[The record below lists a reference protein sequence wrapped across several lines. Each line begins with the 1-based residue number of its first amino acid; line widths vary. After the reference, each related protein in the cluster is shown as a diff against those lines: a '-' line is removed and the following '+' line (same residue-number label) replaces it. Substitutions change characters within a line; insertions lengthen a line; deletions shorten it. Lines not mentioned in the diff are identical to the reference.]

1 MVKRKYDSFVE
12 PSTNSSE
19 WLMEGMDAINYVYDI
34 LLLSSISKESLILM
48 PGCGI
53 SIITKLLY
61 DKGYKNL
68 YIIDLED
75 RSISF
80 QQELFKDVNGDVV
93 IKKHDILN
101 DKFPSNIM
109 FDVII
114 DKSFMDVFL
123 RQNGATLVWNNII
136 PLLKQGGLYVA
147 LSMFHKKWK
156 RYVNLKI
163 FAEVK
168 YGSVITKKFSR
179 TRPTIANFSQQACI
193 LACIKK
199 NEEKKG
205 TTFNKVFTVLDTTFS
220 DLHSVPTYSF
230 PNDSS
235 MF

>member
-1 MVKRKYDSFVE
+1 MKRKYDTFVE

-19 WLMEGMDAINYVYDI
+19 WLMEGSDAITYIYDI
-34 LLLSSISKESLILM
+34 LQLSSIPKDSLILI
-48 PGCGI
+48 PGSGI

-75 RSISF
+75 RSIAF
-80 QQELFKDVNGDVV
+80 QQDLFKDVKDVT
-93 IKKHDILN
+93 IRKHDILN
-101 DKFPSNIM
+101 DRFPSNVM

-123 RQNGATLVWNNII
+123 RQKGATLVWNNIV

-156 RYVNLKI
+156 RYVTFKI
-163 FAEVK
+163 FSEVK
-168 YGSVITKKFSR
+168 YGSVVTKKFSR
-179 TRPTIANFSQQACI
+179 TRPTISNFSQQACI

-199 NEEKKG
+199 NENNKG
-205 TTFNKVFTVLDTTFS
+205 TIFDKVFNLSDTTFS